1 MQCLDALNSDTIACN
16 KNQEH
21 RDVRMPL
28 QDNQAQFAEL
38 KPRLQQ
44 VEFNHLKSRL
54 DHAQLEQTIAALHQ
68 IPTLPETKASEA
80 EATLRRM
87 YARAKRWED

>member
-1 MQCLDALNSDTIACN
+1 MS
-16 KNQEH
+16 
-21 RDVRMPL
+21 L

-38 KPRLQQ
+38 KPPRLQQ
-44 VEFNHLKSRL
+44 VEFDHLRARL
-54 DHAQLEQTIAALHQ
+54 DSAQLEQTIAALHQ
-68 IPTLPETKASEA
+68 ISTLPEPRANEA

>member
-1 MQCLDALNSDTIACN
+1 MS
-16 KNQEH
+16 
-21 RDVRMPL
+21 L
-28 QDNQAQFAEL
+28 QNNQAQFAEL

-44 VEFNHLKSRL
+44 VEFNHLKARL
-54 DHAQLEQTIAALHQ
+54 DSAQLEQTIAALHQ
-68 IPTLPETKASEA
+68 IPTLPETRASEA

>member
-1 MQCLDALNSDTIACN
+1 MSL
-16 KNQEH
+16 
-21 RDVRMPL
+21 R
-28 QDNQAQFAEL
+28 DNQAQFAEL

-44 VEFNHLKSRL
+44 VEFDHLRARL
-54 DHAQLEQTIAALHQ
+54 DSAQLEQTIAALHQ
-68 IPTLPETKASEA
+68 ISTLPEPRANEA

>member
-1 MQCLDALNSDTIACN
+1 
-16 KNQEH
+16 
-21 RDVRMPL
+21 MPL
-28 QDNQAQFAEL
+28 QDNHTQFEQL

-44 VEFNHLKSRL
+44 VEFNHLKARL
-54 DHAQLEQTIAALHQ
+54 DSAQLEQTIAALHQ

>member
-1 MQCLDALNSDTIACN
+1 MSL
-16 KNQEH
+16 
-21 RDVRMPL
+21 P
-28 QDNQAQFAEL
+28 DNQAQFAEL

-44 VEFNHLKSRL
+44 VEFAHLKSRL
-54 DHAQLEQTIAALHQ
+54 DSAQLERTIAALHQ
-68 IPTLPETKASEA
+68 IQTLPETKASEA